1 MLKHGFMRMRNLP
14 EPESPPI
21 DTRMLEFVERRREEQ
36 ARARRQRIQ
45 LIAIIALGVISIVL
59 TISNA
64 LLVKRLLA
72 RPAVPPVVN
81 APAARSAAPAQPAE
95 PNEAGDSTAWAPE
108 PETPEPPRS
117 AAPGSPATRTP
128 ASRPRVS
135 TSVPAVP
142 TPTSRN
148 ETPASRQDAPPTAR
162 ETTPADT
169 RADERAARES
179 PVAVDRAPSI
189 TPEPP
194 ALPERATGGSRGAGV
209 SERARAGASGDTLA
223 SVDTDPA
230 RRTARWMI
238 QTHGRLDAET
248 KALAAAQFYSG
259 SEGAFWR
266 RVVRYVRAEP

>member
-1 MLKHGFMRMRNLP
+1 MRMRNLP

-45 LIAIIALGVISIVL
+45 LIAIVALGVISIVL

-72 RPAVPPVVN
+72 RPAMPPVVN

-95 PNEAGDSTAWAPE
+95 PSEAGDSAARAPE
-108 PETPEPPRS
+108 PE
-117 AAPGSPATRTP
+117 APW
-128 ASRPRVS
+128 RPRVS
-135 TSVPAVP
+135 ASAPAVP
-142 TPTSRN
+142 AAPTSRN
-148 ETPASRQDAPPTAR
+148 ETPASRHDAPPIAR
-162 ETTPADT
+162 ATTPGDT
-169 RADERAARES
+169 RADERAAREG
-179 PVAVDRAPSI
+179 PGAVDRAPSI
-189 TPEPP
+189 APEPP

-209 SERARAGASGDTLA
+209 SERARAGASRDTLA

-230 RRTARWMI
+230 LRTARWMI